1 MLTKLFSIIFIFLC
15 LLFSSSSL
23 AVVSKT
29 KGNVKHK
36 TKSDK
41 QLGSAKM
48 GMELFNND
56 FIQTGQ
62 NGFAKYVYLDDGTQ
76 IKVHNNSEV
85 YIRGEVERRSIIK
98 QLKVDEGTV
107 KFDVKKQSVD
117 EFTVITPTSV
127 ASVKGT
133 SFWID
138 CSGNNGDQFFGESGS
153 VVIRNRESGARKQ
166 LTKNTVANS
175 LPDGSLKVREITPQE
190 LEMLKKREVDTGES
204 PTNTINN
211 QSGSSSEDSE
221 NEILIEFED
230 ESGEKKTITII
241 VQ

>member
-1 MLTKLFSIIFIFLC
+1 MQIYFIYILTLFLS

-23 AVVSKT
+23 AVISKT
-29 KGNVKHK
+29 KGEVKHK
-36 TKSDK
+36 KKSEK
-41 QLGSAKM
+41 QLSSPKI
-48 GMELFNND
+48 GMELYNND

-85 YIRGEVERRSIIK
+85 HIRGEIERRSIIK

-138 CSGNNGDQFFGESGS
+138 CSGDNGDQFYGESGS
-153 VVIRNRESGARKQ
+153 VVIRNRESGEKRQ
-166 LTKNTVANS
+166 LTKNKVANS
-175 LPDGSLKVREITPQE
+175 LPDGSLKVREITPKE
-190 LEMLKKREVDTGES
+190 LEMLEKREADVGES
-204 PTNTINN
+204 GNN
-211 QSGSSSEDSE
+211 SEQNLMGSSTQNNE
-221 NEILIEFED
+221 NEIIIELED
-230 ESGEKKTITII
+230 ASGNQKTITII

>member
-1 MLTKLFSIIFIFLC
+1 MQIYFIYILTLFLSFV
-15 LLFSSSSL
+15 FSSSSL

-29 KGNVKHK
+29 KGEVKHK
-36 TKSDK
+36 KKSEK
-41 QLGSAKM
+41 QLSSAKI
-48 GMELFNND
+48 GMELYNND

-85 YIRGEVERRSIIK
+85 HIRGEIERRSIIK

-107 KFDVKKQSVD
+107 KFEVKKQSVD

-138 CSGNNGDQFFGESGS
+138 CSGDNGDQFYGESGS
-153 VVIRNRESGARKQ
+153 VVIRNRESGEKRQ
-166 LTKNTVANS
+166 LTKNKVANS
-175 LPDGSLKVREITPQE
+175 LPDGSLKVREITPKE
-190 LEMLKKREVDTGES
+190 LEMLEKREADVGELG
-204 PTNTINN
+204 NN
-211 QSGSSSEDSE
+211 SEQNLMGSSTQNNE
-221 NEILIEFED
+221 NEIIIELED
-230 ESGEKKTITII
+230 ASGNQKTITII